1 MEPIFAFAFTAAA
14 LLGTVLDFIPVV
26 NVIKDVVGAVS
37 NNGAPDPTWWAFALK
52 MAWSIT
58 CLQIAMPHLERIT
71 RSTANT
77 WDDGLV
83 AKLKMIVA
91 FAVEIMGAVGAFD
104 PKLGSRLKAIVGPR
118 S

>member
-1 MEPIFAFAFTAAA
+1 MEPILAFAFTTAA
-14 LLGTVLDFIPVV
+14 LLGAVLDFIPVV

-37 NNGAPDPTWWAFALK
+37 GGDAPDPTWWGFALK

-58 CLQIAMPHLERIT
+58 VLQIAMPYLERIT
-71 RSTANT
+71 HATANT

-83 AKLKMIVA
+83 AKAKMILA
-91 FAVEIMGAVGAFD
+91 FTAEIMGAIGAFD

-118 S
+118 T